1 MNCFAPISVMNPKTN
16 KRMRVP
22 CGKCE
27 ACVQNRASQWFTRLL
42 MQWRDSQCAT
52 FVTLTYSD
60 ECLPLRFDLEGKPVA
75 DVSKEDIRYFLVRL
89 RRYLRPDQS
98 RKMKYFLISE
108 YGPSPLQGEFLVHRP
123 HYHGIFFNLVPE
135 SYETLTFAW
144 KKGFTSF
151 SPVTEGRIKY
161 VSGYMTEKL
170 FVPSGVA
177 PLFSN
182 ISQGIGLSYV
192 DKYRSFHEG
201 NLDRV
206 YCPIDGQKRVM
217 PRYYKERLYDESE
230 REEYASYCSAKADLA
245 YQNDLNRL
253 GGDEI
258 ALSQRYHDL
267 RANYVRKLRN
277 KHKKKQNG

>member
-1 MNCFAPISVMNPKTN
+1 MNCFAPITVKNPKVSGPEFI
-16 KRMRVP
+16 RVP

-27 ACVQNRASQWFTRLL
+27 ACVQNRASQWYTRLL
-42 MQWRDSQCAT
+42 MQWRDSQCAV

-60 ECLPLRFDLEGKPVA
+60 ENLPIRIGADGFPVA

-108 YGPSPLQGEFLVHRP
+108 YGPAPQTGIVHRP
-123 HYHGIFFNLVPE
+123 HYHGLFFNLEPE
-135 SYETLTFAW
+135 SYDVLTFAW
-144 KKGFTSF
+144 KKGFTTF
-151 SPVTEGRIKY
+151 SLVTEGRIKY

-170 FVPSGVA
+170 FVPSGAA

-192 DKYRSFHEG
+192 DKYRSFHQG
-201 NLDRV
+201 NPDRMF
-206 YCPIDGQKRVM
+206 CPIDGQKRVL
-217 PRYYKERLYDESE
+217 PRYLKDRLYDDAEKAAFSRFCEE
-230 REEYASYCSAKADLA
+230 RAERSW
-245 YQNDLNRL
+245 QNDFKSCGQDVEKLH
-253 GGDEI
+253 
-258 ALSQRYHDL
+258 ARYHDI
-267 RANYVRKLRN
+267 RANYVRKLRK